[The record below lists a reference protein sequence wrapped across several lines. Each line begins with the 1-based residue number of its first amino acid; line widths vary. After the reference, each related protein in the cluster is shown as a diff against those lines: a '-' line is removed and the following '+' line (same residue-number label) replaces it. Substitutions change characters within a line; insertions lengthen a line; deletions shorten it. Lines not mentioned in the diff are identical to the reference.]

1 MAASCRLAFQRTSC
15 ALTWLFLFPAFVPV
29 VAIFSCLRYNS
40 RMVNETFITDY
51 KSFLDNGKTEREC
64 AAQIISLAE
73 KAGFRDVY
81 KTESLKAGDKVYV
94 QKMNKAVALFV
105 LGSDTIENG
114 MNILGAHIDSP
125 RLDVKQ
131 NPLYEKDFVVY
142 LNTHYYGGIKK
153 YQWVTMPL
161 AIHGVVCKKD
171 GTKVQVCV
179 GEKVDDPVFVISDI
193 LPHLAQKQMKETASD
208 FIPGEN
214 LDLIV
219 GSENPPKGSAAE
231 KKDSEKETKDRAKK
245 NILELL
251 EQAYNIK
258 EEDFGSAELEIVP
271 AGNARDCGFDRSLI
285 LAYGQDDRSCAYASA
300 RALLESAA
308 GKRTNVCLC
317 VDKEEI
323 GSVGATGM
331 ASHFFEN
338 ALAEV
343 VARLPSGYSDLT
355 VRRALANSNMLS
367 SDVNAA
373 FDPMNAD
380 LFDRQNASLL
390 GGGIVFNKY
399 TGARG
404 KSGAS
409 DANPEFIACL
419 RNLLDENNVSYQMA
433 ELGKVDQGGGGTI
446 AYLAAKYGMNV
457 LDAGVAVLSM
467 HAPWELTA
475 KEDITQAF
483 NAYRAFLTL

>member
-1 MAASCRLAFQRTSC
+1 MSDL
-15 ALTWLFLFPAFVPV
+15 
-29 VAIFSCLRYNS
+29 IK
-40 RMVNETFITDY
+40 DY

-64 AAQIISLAE
+64 SSEIVRMAQAAGYKDLNSVE
-73 KAGFRDVY
+73 K
-81 KTESLKAGDKVYV
+81 LNAGDKVYV
-94 QKMNKAVALFV
+94 QKMNKAVALFQIGTQP
-105 LGSDTIENG
+105 LEKGI
-114 MNILGAHIDSP
+114 NILGAHIDSP

-131 NPLYEKDFVVY
+131 NPLYEKDFLVY

-161 AIHGVVCKKD
+161 AIHGVVCTKD
-171 GTKVQVCV
+171 GRTVDVRI
-179 GEKVDDPVFVISDI
+179 GENEDEPLFVISDI

-219 GSENPPKGSAAE
+219 GSGNPCKSKEDSGSA
-231 KKDSEKETKDRAKK
+231 KDKDLAKK
-245 NILELL
+245 NILKILKEK
-251 EQAYNIK
+251 YSIT
-258 EEDFGSAELEIVP
+258 EEDFGSAELEVVP
-271 AGNARDCGFDRSLI
+271 AGKARDLGLDRSLI
-285 LAYGQDDRSCAYASA
+285 LAYGQDDRSCAFTSA
-300 RALLESAA
+300 KALLDSSA
-308 GKRTNVCLC
+308 KERTICCLC

-338 ALAEV
+338 AVAELA
-343 VARLPSGYSDLT
+343 ARLGDYSELA
-355 VRRALANSNMLS
+355 VRRCLSSCSMLS

-373 FDPMNAD
+373 FDPMNED
-380 LFDRQNASLL
+380 LYDRNNASFL

-399 TGARG
+399 TGSRG

-409 DANPEFIACL
+409 DANPEFIAKL
-419 RNLLDENNVSYQMA
+419 RNVLDNSDVKYQMA

-457 LDAGVAVLSM
+457 LDAGVSVLSM
-467 HAPWELTA
+467 HAPWEITSRF
-475 KEDITQAF
+475 DIEQAYK
-483 NAYRAFLTL
+483 AYKAFLTL